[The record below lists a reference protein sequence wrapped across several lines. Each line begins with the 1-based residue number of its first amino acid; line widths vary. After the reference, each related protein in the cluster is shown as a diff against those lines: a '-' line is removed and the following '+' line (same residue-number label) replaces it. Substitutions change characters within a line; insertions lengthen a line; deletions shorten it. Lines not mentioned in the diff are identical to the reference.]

1 MTRKKQTKT
10 KNVERHA
17 GGLSK
22 LKHTYSSTPFYL
34 NDTNTPNIQLG
45 FNFLVDLYIKWVL
58 N

>member
-1 MTRKKQTKT
+1 MKKTKTKT
-10 KNVERHA
+10 KNVERLA

-22 LKHTYSSTPFYL
+22 LRYTLSGTPFHL

-45 FNFLVDLYIKWVL
+45 FNFVVNLYIKWVL